1 MHVTRGRERA
11 PPPTGHGTRE
21 ALGLVSARIEDYA
34 MIGDTQT
41 AALVDRTGSIDWL
54 CLPRFDSG
62 ACFAALLGDRAN
74 GRWRISPKGA
84 LRAVRRR
91 YRRDTLVQETELETD
106 QGTVRLIDFMP
117 VRGEEPDVVR
127 IVEGVAGR
135 VAMELD
141 LVVRFDYGRILP
153 WVRRRDDALT
163 MVAGPD
169 ALCLRG
175 DVDVRGEDLSTV
187 AEFEIGPGERRSMVL
202 TWFPSHRPLPAPVDP
217 FEALRETEAWWRGWS
232 ERCTYD
238 GPWRDAVGTSLRVLK
253 ALTFGP
259 TGGIVAAPTTSLP
272 EAPGG
277 ARNWDYR
284 YCWLRDA
291 TLTLYALMLAGY
303 EEESIAWREW
313 LLRAAAG
320 DPARLQIMYG
330 VGGERRLTEYEAPW
344 LPGFDGSRPV
354 RIGNA
359 AHGQLQLDVFGEMSD
374 TLYQARR
381 LGIAPDRWAW
391 SLECNLLG
399 ELARRWHEADHGI
412 WEVRSAKRHFTHS
425 KVMAWVAF
433 DRGVKSVEQFGLEG
447 PVARWRELRDQIHA
461 ETCARGYDPKRDT
474 FTRSYGDSELDASL
488 LLIPLVGFLPADDP
502 RVVGTVRA
510 IEHDL
515 LREGLVMRYRAAREA
530 ADGLPPGEGVFLP
543 CSFWLADVYV
553 QSGRH
558 DDACRLFEALLDLR
572 NDVGLLA
579 EEYDPVSRRLLGN
592 FPQAFSHLSLI
603 NTAHNLTGRA
613 ERPARHRRD
622 GGNH

>member
-1 MHVTRGRERA
+1 VN
-11 PPPTGHGTRE
+11 
-21 ALGLVSARIEDYA
+21 ARIEDYA
-34 MIGDTQT
+34 MIGDTQA
-41 AALVDRTGSIDWL
+41 AALVDRTGSIDWM

-74 GRWRISPKGA
+74 GRWRISPKA
-84 LRAVRRR
+84 PLRAVRRR
-91 YRRDTLVQETELETD
+91 YRRDTLVLETELETD

-135 VAMELD
+135 VVMELD

-153 WVRRRDDALT
+153 WVRRRQDALT
-163 MVAGPD
+163 LVAGPD

-175 DVDVRGEDLSTV
+175 DVEVRGEDLSTV
-187 AEFEIGPGERRSMVL
+187 AEFEVGPGETRSMVL
-202 TWFPSHRPLPAPVDP
+202 TWFPSHRPLPARVDP
-217 FEALRETEAWWRGWS
+217 FEALRETEAWWRAWS
-232 ERCTYD
+232 DKCTYR
-238 GPWRDAVGTSLRVLK
+238 GPWREAVGTSLRVLK

-272 EAPGG
+272 ESPGG

-303 EEESIAWREW
+303 EDESIAWREW

-330 VGGERRLTEYEAPW
+330 VAGERHLTEFEAPW
-344 LPGFDGSRPV
+344 LPGFAGSRPV

-381 LGIAPDRWAW
+381 FGIAPDRWAW
-391 SLECNLLG
+391 SLESNLLG
-399 ELARRWHEADHGI
+399 ELARRWQDADHGI
-412 WEVRSAKRHFTHS
+412 WEVRSTKRHFTHS

-433 DRGVKSVEQFGLEG
+433 DRAVKSVEQFGLDG

-461 ETCARGYDPKRDT
+461 ETCARGYDQKRGT

-488 LLIPLVGFLPADDP
+488 LLISLVGFLPADDP

-515 LREGLVMRYRAAREA
+515 LREGLVMRYRTHDDA
-530 ADGLPPGEGVFLP
+530 ADGLPPGEGAFLP

-553 QSGRH
+553 QLGRH
-558 DDACRLFEALLDLR
+558 EDASRLFGSLLDLR

-579 EEYDPVSRRLLGN
+579 EEYDPGSRRLLGN

-603 NTAHNLTGRA
+603 NTAYNLSTRA
-613 ERPARHRRD
+613 ERPARHRRN
-622 GGNH
+622 GC